1 MFKPFE
7 KGTESS
13 SIEDLT
19 LENDVDCVSIYGNL
33 QITKDKV
40 GLEQAKALQSFLN
53 DVVAALEKEE
63 LPEKI
68 ERPAEQEVN
77 NPFCNK
83 YILLNLLSRRRH
95 GCRLFHCV
103 TWK

>member
-13 SIEDLT
+13 AIEDLT

-77 NPFCNK
+77 NPF
-83 YILLNLLSRRRH
+83 L
-95 GCRLFHCV
+95 
-103 TWK
+103 

>member
-13 SIEDLT
+13 SIEDLA
-19 LENDVDCVSIYGNL
+19 LENDVDCISIYGNL

-53 DVVAALEKEE
+53 EVVTALEKEE

-68 ERPAEQEVN
+68 ERPAEQEIN
-77 NPFCNK
+77 NPF
-83 YILLNLLSRRRH
+83 L
-95 GCRLFHCV
+95 
-103 TWK
+103 

>member
-19 LENDVDCVSIYGNL
+19 LENQVDYVSIYGNL

-40 GLEQAKALQSFLN
+40 GLEQAKTLQSFLN

-68 ERPAEQEVN
+68 ERPAEQEIN
-77 NPFCNK
+77 NPF
-83 YILLNLLSRRRH
+83 L
-95 GCRLFHCV
+95 
-103 TWK
+103 

>member
-13 SIEDLT
+13 AIEDLT

-53 DVVAALEKEE
+53 DIVAALEKEE

-68 ERPAEQEVN
+68 ERPAEQEIN
-77 NPFCNK
+77 NPF
-83 YILLNLLSRRRH
+83 L
-95 GCRLFHCV
+95 
-103 TWK
+103 

>member
-40 GLEQAKALQSFLN
+40 GLEQAKALQSFLK
-53 DVVAALEKEE
+53 DVVTALEKEE

-68 ERPAEQEVN
+68 ERPAEQEIN
-77 NPFCNK
+77 NPF
-83 YILLNLLSRRRH
+83 L
-95 GCRLFHCV
+95 
-103 TWK
+103 